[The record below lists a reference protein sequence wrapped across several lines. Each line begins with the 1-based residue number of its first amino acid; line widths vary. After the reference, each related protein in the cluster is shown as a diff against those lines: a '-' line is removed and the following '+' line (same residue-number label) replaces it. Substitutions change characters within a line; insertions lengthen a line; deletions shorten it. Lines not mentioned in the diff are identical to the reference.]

1 MYKVIFAKFE
11 EGGKMKLVL
20 AVVQDQ
26 DSNKLSKALVDHN
39 FRATKLASTGGF
51 LKSGNTTFLIGTED
65 IRVEKALQVIK
76 DNCQSREQLVA
87 PVSPMGGNADSY
99 IPYPVEVEVGGA
111 TVFVLPVEQFHH
123 F

>member
-1 MYKVIFAKFE
+1 
-11 EGGKMKLVL
+11 MKLIL

-26 DSNKLSKALVDHN
+26 DSNRLMNALVEHN

-51 LKSGNTTFLIGTED
+51 LKSGNTTLLIGTED
-65 IRVEKALQVIK
+65 IRVEKALQIIK
-76 DNCQSREQLVA
+76 ENCQSREQPIA
-87 PVSPMGGNADSY
+87 PISPLGGNADAY

-111 TVFVLPVEQFHH
+111 TVFVLPVEQFHT

>member
-1 MYKVIFAKFE
+1 
-11 EGGKMKLVL
+11 MKLIL

-26 DSNKLSKALVDHN
+26 DSNRLLNALVEHN

-65 IRVEKALQVIK
+65 IRVQKALDIIK
-76 DNCQSREQLVA
+76 DNCRSREQLVA

-99 IPYPVEVEVGGA
+99 VPYPVEIEVGGA
-111 TVFVLPVEQFHH
+111 TVFVLPVEQFMH

>member
-1 MYKVIFAKFE
+1 
-11 EGGKMKLVL
+11 MKLVL

-26 DSNKLSKALVDHN
+26 DSNKLSKALMDNN

-65 IRVEKALQVIK
+65 IRVEKALQIIK

>member
-1 MYKVIFAKFE
+1 
-11 EGGKMKLVL
+11 MKLII

-26 DSNKLSKALVDHN
+26 DSNRLSNALMKQN

-51 LKSGNTTFLIGTED
+51 LRYGNTTFLIGVDNQDVSKVLD
-65 IRVEKALQVIK
+65 IIK
-76 DNCQSREQLVA
+76 ENCRAREQIVT
-87 PVSPMGGNADSY
+87 PVSPLGGNADTY

-111 TVFVLPVEQFHH
+111 TVFVLPIEAYYH